1 MHLVVIKSSGTGI
14 EAATTFAITI
24 SLSGQSLFL
33 VFVLFW
39 VSFVLLLVLIHTY
52 IHLCIKTMPC
62 HNLNLLS
69 NLSPI

>member
-52 IHLCIKTMPC
+52 IHLYIKTMPC